1 MKQPMVH
8 PYAKWLA
15 VLSLFVLTVVFMV
28 VFASDNGASTSKANV
43 RFDETE
49 TETLAHWQ
57 LLPMKMGRVRV
68 WASRSTLRHRA

>member
-1 MKQPMVH
+1 MRNGWL
-8 PYAKWLA
+8 WLA

-68 WASRSTLRHRA
+68 QWRQHEQGKCSIR